1 MKPVYLMRHSKAHG
15 LNRPR
20 GTETNVLR
28 DEIADEAEPHQ
39 SRDAEMSGVGLRL
52 FDCGAQSDELLR
64 ISCKNKEE
72 RTWRPADVA
81 PRPVPFA
88 EGLALA
94 RRIHQLSI
102 INRPEIRVRV
112 VPGPARA
119 SVSASRPAAHA
130 ARTRRLKG
138 SPVRAAIGPD
148 ARVDRDTGAGEDE
161 GAAVSAAEEGGQL
174 GRALGDREAR
184 VGVDVGRGGLDERG
198 DRDPDHGRLG
208 GRALAR
214 AKRAGRSERGGD
226 VSDASACE
234 RERADDEGERR
245 AVDSLDER
253 VDRSG

>member
-15 LNRPR
+15 LNGPR
-20 GTETNVLR
+20 GTETNVLC

-39 SRDAEMSGVGLRL
+39 SRDAEMGGVGLRL
-52 FDCGAQSDELLR
+52 LDCGAKSDELLR

-102 INRPEIRVRV
+102 IDRPEIRIRV
-112 VPGPARA
+112 VPGPAKA
-119 SVSASRPAAHA
+119 SVSSSGPAARRSA
-130 ARTRRLKG
+130 RRLRG

-148 ARVDRDTGAGEDE
+148 ARVDRDTRAGEDE
-161 GAAVSAAEEGGQL
+161 GAAVSAAKEGGQL